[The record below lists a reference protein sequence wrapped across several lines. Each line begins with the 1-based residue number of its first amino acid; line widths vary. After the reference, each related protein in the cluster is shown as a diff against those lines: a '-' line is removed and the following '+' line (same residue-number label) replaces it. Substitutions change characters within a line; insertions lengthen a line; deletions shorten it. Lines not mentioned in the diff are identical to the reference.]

1 MDAPSSESALKC
13 SSSRNRRESEIG
25 FLHFRDEDKR
35 VKCAQLKEAICM
47 DESLVPLKSIQML
60 MWKCISFLLV
70 LLGAKVYIRDMAAA
84 IAMAI
89 RFA

>member
-1 MDAPSSESALKC
+1 MRIKEFNVS
-13 SSSRNRRESEIG
+13 
-25 FLHFRDEDKR
+25 
-35 VKCAQLKEAICM
+35 AQLKEAICM
-47 DESLVPLKSIQML
+47 DESLVPLKSIHML

-70 LLGAKVYIRDMAAA
+70 FLDAKVYIRDMAAA

>member
-1 MDAPSSESALKC
+1 
-13 SSSRNRRESEIG
+13 
-25 FLHFRDEDKR
+25 
-35 VKCAQLKEAICM
+35 M
-47 DESLVPLKSIQML
+47 DEPLVPLKSIHML

-70 LLGAKVYIRDMAAA
+70 LLGVKVYIRDMAAA